1 MRMLACLM
9 LTLAAPAAAAGP
21 PPIEVMVLG
30 TYHFGNP
37 GRDVNNARADSVL
50 TAARQRELQV
60 LTETLA
66 EFRPTQ
72 VMVEQLSDA
81 PDLADPAFAA
91 FRPEMLT
98 DKPDETVQIG
108 YRLARLA
115 GAPVRAIDEQPAA
128 DEPDYFPFDK
138 LMAAAK
144 ANNQMAL
151 MDAPQTAVQAA
162 LQDFER
168 RQPSETIPQLLDTFN
183 DPVSAVAG
191 QAFYYT
197 VLPVGDTRNQA
208 GADLNAMWYL
218 RNAKIFAK
226 LMHAARPGDRLLVVF
241 GSGHGYWLR
250 HFASE
255 TPGYRLVDV
264 RPYLARAAERLKVGK
279 TGGNR

>member
-1 MRMLACLM
+1 M
-9 LTLAAPAAAAGP
+9 
-21 PPIEVMVLG
+21 
-30 TYHFGNP
+30 
-37 GRDVNNARADSVL
+37 NNAKADSVL
-50 TAARQRELQV
+50 TPARQRELQA

-72 VMVEQLSDA
+72 VMVEQLSEA
-81 PDLADPAFAA
+81 ADLADPGFAA
-91 FRPEMLT
+91 YRPEMLK

-108 YRLARLA
+108 YRLARMLNV
-115 GAPVRAIDEQPAA
+115 PVRAIDEQPAQ
-128 DEPDYFPFDK
+128 DEPDYFPYDR

-151 MDAPQTAVQAA
+151 MDAPQQAVQASLKA
-162 LQDFER
+162 FEVRQR
-168 RQPSETIPQLLDTFN
+168 RETIPQLLDSFN
-183 DPVSAVAG
+183 DPASAVAG

-197 VLPVGDTRNQA
+197 VLPVGDTKRQA

-226 LMHAARPGDRLLVVF
+226 LMHAAKPGDRVF
-241 GSGHGYWLR
+241 VLFGGGHGYWLR

-264 RPYLARAAERLKVGK
+264 RPYLARAADRLKVGNAAGK
-279 TGGNR
+279 R